1 MKIGELIEK
10 YDGLVKSAFI
20 PNPQPMQ
27 QESQLQ
33 QLGMQLQ
40 QAMASQPP
48 EAQQQ
53 IQSFLAQITT
63 LPPDQQIEQVT
74 NLLGQLQQQPQQA
87 SQPAPEQ
94 PQAQQSPQPDTSAA
108 GAEQAAFSAEN
119 TLDNTKI
126 TLSVREL
133 LDLSNGGK
141 ATQSL
146 LKIKQMADAHN
157 KKMEAV
163 QQQQEQQAAAQSQE
177 QSMAAQP
184 GGIYSQPMNAA
195 PMQ

>member
-27 QESQLQ
+27 QESQMQ
-33 QLGMQLQ
+33 QLGAQLE

-48 EAQQQ
+48 EVQQQ
-53 IQSFLAQITT
+53 VQAFLSQITT
-63 LPPDQQIEQVT
+63 LPPAQQMEQMT
-74 NLLGQLQQQPQQA
+74 NLIGQLQQSQAQPAAQPQEGEQQA
-87 SQPAPEQ
+87 DQ
-94 PQAQQSPQPDTSAA
+94 SAA
-108 GAEQAAFSAEN
+108 GAESAEQAAFSAEN
-119 TLDNTKI
+119 TLDNTKV

-133 LDLSNGGK
+133 LDLSSGGK

-163 QQQQEQQAAAQSQE
+163 QQQQEQDAASQAQQ
-177 QSMAAQP
+177 QSMASQP
-184 GGIYSQPMNAA
+184 GGIYSQPMNSA
-195 PMQ
+195 PTQ

>member
-10 YDGLVKSAFI
+10 YNGLVKSAFI
-20 PNPQPMQ
+20 PNPQPME

-40 QAMASQPP
+40 QAMTSQPP

-53 IQSFLAQITT
+53 IQAFLAQITT
-63 LPPDQQIEQVT
+63 LPPAQQIEQVT
-74 NLLGQLQQQPQQA
+74 NLLGQLQQS
-87 SQPAPEQ
+87 SQPAQAQGDQAQASPQ
-94 PQAQQSPQPDTSAA
+94 PQADQSGAS
-108 GAEQAAFSAEN
+108 AEQAAFSAEN

-157 KKMEAV
+157 KKMEAA
-163 QQQQEQQAAAQSQE
+163 QQQQEQQAAAQE
-177 QSMAAQP
+177 QGMAAQP
-184 GGIYSQPMNAA
+184 GGIYSQPMNSA